1 MTRKLF
7 SLAGVLVAVFSFT
20 VGSADVEAR
29 HCRGQRNRCCQQ
41 NDNNGYQRNANYGQ
55 GNSCCGNNSYGS
67 NGNSGYGNN
76 GYGNAGY
83 QQTSNYGPGQATY
96 GNAGVAIDTSQPA
109 AAVQVTAPVPN
120 N

>member
-1 MTRKLF
+1 MNRKLF
-7 SLAGVLVAVFSFT
+7 SLAGVLIAVFSFT
-20 VGSADVEAR
+20 VGGADVEAR

-41 NDNNGYQRNANYGQ
+41 RVNT
-55 GNSCCGNNSYGS
+55 CCQQ
-67 NGNSGYGNN
+67 NGNY

-83 QQTSNYGPGQATY
+83 QQTSNYGPGQTTY
-96 GNAGVAIDTSQPA
+96 GNTGVAIDASQPA